1 MEALSHAVALA
12 EGKAAD
18 DGGGWRACGR
28 RSPQPSAAGRGA
40 HQHYSAFQASMP
52 ADSLLHDCGYLY
64 DPSVPQTVQGF
75 APSDGPAHSDVPLGH
90 VAPRQSRAP
99 EGHAVCTVLHHLPGP
114 RVDHQLRPGQG
125 QCASLPAQHP
135 LAPADGPYTVSFCH
149 QANVLAA
156 HRGDVS
162 LQSTAEH
169 VHSMEG
175 LASRFSTPRSAT
187 KMNKKRALSISPLSD
202 TSIDLQ
208 TMIRTSPS
216 SLVAFIN
223 NSHCASSTSGS
234 YGHLSITGISS
245 ACGFPHSPA
254 APSTHQQFLIQPRGM
269 SATFGNTQPL
279 SHPSL
284 SHGPRHHQPTVP
296 SLLPLSQP
304 ERMHKP
310 FQMKAESSISCTLDL
325 LNGKCLEERSE
336 GDVSS
341 PLSTGT
347 QDLLL
352 GMMDGREDGDK
363 DDGKQE
369 TESIYETNC
378 HWEGC
383 SKEFDT
389 QDQLVHHI
397 NNEHIHGE
405 KKEFVCHWQECSRE
419 QRPFKAQYMLV
430 VHMRRHTGE
439 KPHKCTFE
447 GCNKAY
453 SRLENLKTH
462 LRSHTGE
469 KPYVCEH
476 EGCNKAFSNASDRAK
491 HQNRTH
497 SNEKPY
503 VCKIPCCTKRYT
515 DPSSLRKHVKTVHGP
530 EAHVTKRQR
539 GDLGTRPPQPQD
551 GTRPLL
557 ALDGETPYDEA
568 HSIGTRKMEDFLQG
582 RLMVADTTMKPQA
595 SPGGHSSSS
604 SERSFQGSAN
614 NNDSGV
620 EMNANGGGSFEDL
633 TSIEDAPCADS
644 TAAPSTTA
652 EARLRRNATALQRLA
667 ELKIGKLKQIRK
679 PTPPSRAANMP
690 AMQGIALP
698 SEVPMC
704 GSAALPCHR
713 LAEPAGKGRGARMPL
728 PERRDSSASTVSSAY
743 TVSRRSSAISPY
755 LSSRRSS
762 EVSLVGGLG
771 NSSGEPYDPGS
782 PDATLPGLPVLS
794 PAQQYR
800 LRVKYAAA
808 TGGPPPTPLPH
819 PEPGG
824 ALSPFHGGLYRPG
837 GHGFPGHRPQC
848 RGGESGYEP
857 RSHYGP
863 GLSVRRASEP
873 VRPAADSQ
881 SMPKVQ
887 RFNSLSNVGPTAT
900 ASTPGS
906 CRLAPTASSDT
917 NSYPH
922 LYSPWPPSITENTLM
937 EVGSHANPGPA
948 GHMAPYQHC
957 QRALVPPLHDQLCH
971 TQSAELHSPGQL
983 HHPSLYA
990 NANANTG
997 NMQVGIA
1004 HQAMADGSV
1013 SQQHHIVDQ
1022 RQMRECTAQFQT
1034 QGQVCPHENHMPI
1047 QWNEVSPG
1055 SMDIAAIKMPTQRG
1069 IDPSPV
1075 QPSQCLKQVN
1085 HRSPLSPHSLPY
1097 IQHNMNVTPSPLCQQ
1112 SAFGNG
1118 QRAQPGHQQ
1127 QVKPE
1132 HQFHQPVPMLNPCQN
1147 TKQAMGSRQD
1157 FNLPKPA
1164 MPTAECL
1171 RRDCCQPADSPP
1183 RSCHSMAVN
1192 AGTLCSPLRE
1202 GRWGGG
1208 ARTPM
1213 MQVKEMMVRN
1223 YVQSQQALMWG
1234 EAAQSQG
1241 TASPCQALRSPPP
1254 HSPRAQCQPYTGYAD
1269 CQGHPH
1275 GMAPHPPPAQKLPP
1289 RQIAEREFLPH
1300 VSPVHKPAAASTERH
1315 INLPPI
1321 HCPLESPQDAS
1332 LLYCSPMQI
1341 QQARPHFRKQAAN
1354 SMHLQ
1359 SSQDSCAVQHQQ
1371 QQQLMLDLDPMK
1383 LGSPLYPADSR
1394 MSICMESLDLEHPQ
1408 IDFAAIVDEAC
1419 DGPLSP
1425 NIIPASSCLATPC
1438 RPSGLQ
1444 TGMSNMAISDM
1455 TSVLTTLAGQSRFA
1469 NAMP

>member
-1 MEALSHAVALA
+1 MEALPRAVAVA

-40 HQHYSAFQASMP
+40 QQHYSAFQASMP
-52 ADSLLHDCGYLY
+52 ADSLLHDCGNLY
-64 DPSVPQTVQGF
+64 DPSVPQTVRGC
-75 APSDGPAHSDVPLGH
+75 APSDGPAHSDIPFGH
-90 VAPRQSRAP
+90 V
-99 EGHAVCTVLHHLPGP
+99 EGHAGCAALHHLPSP
-114 RVDHQLRPGQG
+114 YVDHQLRPGQG
-125 QCASLPAQHP
+125 QCASLPAPHP
-135 LAPADGPYTVSFCH
+135 LAPADGPYTVSFYH
-149 QANVLAA
+149 QANLHAA
-156 HRGDVS
+156 HGGDVT
-162 LQSTAEH
+162 LQSSAEH
-169 VHSMEG
+169 MHSMEG
-175 LASRFSTPRSAT
+175 LASRFSTPRGTA

-223 NSHCASSTSGS
+223 NSHCPSNTSGS

-254 APSTHQQFLIQPRGM
+254 APSKHQQFLIQPKGM

-279 SHPSL
+279 THPSL
-284 SHGPRHHQPTVP
+284 PCGPRHHQPSVA

-304 ERMHKP
+304 GRMQKP
-310 FQMKAESSISCTLDL
+310 FQMKAESLLSCTLDL

-336 GDVSS
+336 EDVSS
-341 PLSTGT
+341 PASTGT
-347 QDLLL
+347 QDHLL
-352 GMMDGREDGDK
+352 GMMDGRGDGDK
-363 DDGKQE
+363 EDGKQE

-469 KPYVCEH
+469 KPYMCEH

-530 EAHVTKRQR
+530 EAHVTKKQR
-539 GDLGTRPPQPQD
+539 GDVGI
-551 GTRPLL
+551 RPL
-557 ALDGETPYDEA
+557 AAQDGETPYDEA
-568 HSIGTRKMEDFLQG
+568 HGIGAGKMEDFLQG
-582 RLMVADTTMKPQA
+582 RLMVADTIMKPQA
-595 SPGGHSSSS
+595 SPGDRSSSS

-644 TAAPSTTA
+644 TVAPSA

-667 ELKIGKLKQIRK
+667 ELKIGRLKQMRK
-679 PTPPSRAANMP
+679 PTPPLRGANI
-690 AMQGIALP
+690 QGSALP
-698 SEVPMC
+698 GEVPMC
-704 GSAALPCHR
+704 GSAAPPCHR
-713 LAEPAGKGRGARMPL
+713 LAEAAGKDRGARVPL
-728 PERRDSSASTVSSAY
+728 PERRDSGASTVSSAY

-762 EVSLVGGLG
+762 EVSLAGGLG
-771 NSSGEPYDPGS
+771 NCSGERPHDPGS
-782 PDATLPGLPVLS
+782 PDAAPPGLPFLS

-800 LRVKYAAA
+800 LRAKYAAA
-808 TGGPPPTPLPH
+808 TGGPPPTPLPA
-819 PEPGG
+819 GG
-824 ALSPFHGGLYRPG
+824 ALSPFHGGVYRPG
-837 GHGFPGHRPQC
+837 GHGFPQC

-857 RSHYGP
+857 RPHYGP

-887 RFNSLSNVGPTAT
+887 RFNSLSNVGPTAIAIAT
-900 ASTPGS
+900 ASAPGS
-906 CRLAPTASSDT
+906 CRLAHPAASDT
-917 NSYPH
+917 NSHPH
-922 LYSPWPPSITENTLM
+922 LYSPRPPSITENTMM
-937 EVGSHANPGPA
+937 EVG
-948 GHMAPYQHC
+948 HMAHYQHC
-957 QRALVPPLHDQLCH
+957 QGPIMPPLNDQLCS
-971 TQSAELHSPGQL
+971 TQSAQLHSPGRL

-990 NANANTG
+990 NTG
-997 NMQVGIA
+997 NRQVGIA

-1013 SQQHHIVDQ
+1013 SQQHYIVDQ
-1022 RQMRECTAQFQT
+1022 TQMRECNAQFQT
-1034 QGQVCPHENHMPI
+1034 QRQGCPHENHMPV
-1047 QWNEVSPG
+1047 QWSEVSPG
-1055 SMDIAAIKMPTQRG
+1055 SMDIAAIQMPAQRG
-1069 IDPSPV
+1069 IEPSPAH
-1075 QPSQCLKQVN
+1075 PSQCLKQVN
-1085 HRSPLSPHSLPY
+1085 HRSPSSPHSMPY

-1112 SAFGNG
+1112 STFGTG

-1147 TKQAMGSRQD
+1147 TKQQAMGSGQD
-1157 FNLPKPA
+1157 FILPKAA
-1164 MPTAECL
+1164 MPAAAECV
-1171 RRDCCQPADSPP
+1171 RRDCCQP
-1183 RSCHSMAVN
+1183 

-1234 EAAQSQG
+1234 EA
-1241 TASPCQALRSPPP
+1241 PRSPPP
-1254 HSPRAQCQPYTGYAD
+1254 HSPRAQCQPYAGYAD
-1269 CQGHPH
+1269 CQGH
-1275 GMAPHPPPAQKLPP
+1275 GMAPHPPPAQKLPR
-1289 RQIAEREFLPH
+1289 RQTAEREFLPH
-1300 VSPVHKPAAASTERH
+1300 VSPVHKPAAP
-1315 INLPPI
+1315 IDLPPI
-1321 HCPLESPQDAS
+1321 HCPLEAPQDAS
-1332 LLYCSPMQI
+1332 LLYSSPMQI
-1341 QQARPHFRKQAAN
+1341 QQARPHLRKMAAN
-1354 SMHLQ
+1354 SMHLH
-1359 SSQDSCAVQHQQ
+1359 SSQGSCALQQ
-1371 QQQLMLDLDPMK
+1371 QQEQQEMMLDLDPMK
-1383 LGSPLYPADSR
+1383 LASPLY
-1394 MSICMESLDLEHPQ
+1394 MESLGLEHS
-1408 IDFAAIVDEAC
+1408 IDFAAIVNEPC

-1425 NIIPASSCLATPC
+1425 GTVPASPCLATPC
-1438 RPSGLQ
+1438 RASGLQ
-1444 TGMSNMAISDM
+1444 AGMSNMAISDM
-1455 TSVLTTLAGQSRFA
+1455 SSVLTTLAGQSRFA